1 MITGYNTDVEYDGVT
16 YHVQTEDKG
25 LENPIIL
32 SLVYAGGKILASKR
46 SPYRDLIK
54 NGIVDA
60 GLVERLQRQHKL
72 ICAAIHAGRIEEL
85 KQLSQRE
92 HAGKVARP
100 TQATPTPAII
110 SPRAA
115 GFSPPVLK
123 RSVPGSPP
131 PRTRLSVSP
140 PDDADA
146 LKIKLIDEPALRAGQ
161 SVALRVMI
169 SKGSGD
175 NQLSQRKARVSVR
188 ILGSTFSP
196 VKANA
201 TADKNGIA
209 EINITIPEFTKGR
222 GAILLR
228 AEVDKEV
235 AELRRII
242 QPAKLKK

>member
-1 MITGYNTDVEYDGVT
+1 MITGFNTDIEHDGVV

-25 LENPIIL
+25 LDSPLIL
-32 SLVYAGGKILASKR
+32 SLVYAGGAILASKR
-46 SPYRDLIK
+46 SPYRDLVK
-54 NGIVDA
+54 NGIVKA

-92 HAGKVARP
+92 HAASVARP
-100 TQATPTPAII
+100 TQATPTPATT

-115 GFSPPVLK
+115 GFSPPALK
-123 RSVPGSPP
+123 RSVPNSPP

-140 PDDADA
+140 AEDAAA

-175 NQLSQRKARVSVR
+175 NQISQRKARVSVR

-196 VKANA
+196 VKASA
-201 TADKNGIA
+201 TTDRDGFAD
-209 EINITIPEFTKGR
+209 INISIPEFTKGR
-222 GAILLR
+222 GAILVR